1 MIVASLEPITLQNI
15 EAFKVARL
23 RALLDSPWAFGSTYA
38 KESMMSDVEWV
49 QRVMR
54 WDGTLGVGF
63 LALEQQVVCGI
74 AGGLLDE
81 NDLKKA
87 QLVSMWTA
95 PEYRKLGAGRMLVE
109 AVIGWARK
117 AGVERLNLM
126 VTSPNQGAV
135 LFYQRLGFA
144 MKGRSEPYP
153 NDPAL
158 VEYEMSRS
166 IL

>member
-81 NDLKKA
+81 NDQEGA
-87 QLVSMWTA
+87 TRFHVDGARISQVGGRSNAGRSGYW
-95 PEYRKLGAGRMLVE
+95 LGAQSRRGE
-109 AVIGWARK
+109 AQPDG
-117 AGVERLNLM
+117 
-126 VTSPNQGAV
+126 
-135 LFYQRLGFA
+135 Y
-144 MKGRSEPYP
+144 
-153 NDPAL
+153 
-158 VEYEMSRS
+158 
-166 IL
+166 

>member
-1 MIVASLEPITLQNI
+1 MIVASLEPIKLQNI
-15 EAFKVARL
+15 QTFKVARL
-23 RALLDSPWAFGSTYA
+23 RALLDSPSAFGSTYA
-38 KESMMSDVEWV
+38 RESMMSDVEWV

-54 WDGTLGVGF
+54 WNGTLGVGF
-63 LALEQQVVCGI
+63 WAVEQQAVYGI
-74 AGGLLDE
+74 AGALLDE
-81 NDLKKA
+81 KDLKKA

-95 PEYRKLGAGRMLVE
+95 PEHRQLGVGRMLVE

-117 AGVERLNLM
+117 AGVERLNLI
-126 VTSPNQGAV
+126 VTSRNQGAI

-144 MKGRSEPYP
+144 ITGRSEPYP
-153 NDPAL
+153 NNPAL

>member
-1 MIVASLEPITLQNI
+1 
-15 EAFKVARL
+15 
-23 RALLDSPWAFGSTYA
+23 
-38 KESMMSDVEWV
+38 
-49 QRVMR
+49 
-54 WDGTLGVGF
+54 
-63 LALEQQVVCGI
+63 
-74 AGGLLDE
+74 
-81 NDLKKA
+81 
-87 QLVSMWTA
+87 
-95 PEYRKLGAGRMLVE
+95 MLVE

-144 MKGRSEPYP
+144 MTGRSEPYP

-166 IL
+166 FL